1 MRAIIISSSD
11 YSKVF
16 NLVTTLYN
24 VTIIR
29 VYHKSPKILNSR
41 NRPFSIIYHRGPQGP
56 PKHSVGDKMR
66 RGE

>member
-16 NLVTTLYN
+16 NLVITLYN

-29 VYHKSPKILNSR
+29 VYHKSPKTLNSR
-41 NRPFSIIYHRGPQGP
+41 NRPFSIISANFNWVSLIDSRYLGTRN
-56 PKHSVGDKMR
+56 
-66 RGE
+66 

>member
-29 VYHKSPKILNSR
+29 VCHKSPKILNSR
-41 NRPFSIIYHRGPQGP
+41 NRPFSIIYHTIYGADSWLRKFGGP
-56 PKHSVGDKMR
+56 
-66 RGE
+66 

>member
-16 NLVTTLYN
+16 NLVITLYN

-29 VYHKSPKILNSR
+29 VYHKSPKTLNSR
-41 NRPFSIIYHRGPQGP
+41 NRPFSIIYHNNDPNSG
-56 PKHSVGDKMR
+56 
-66 RGE
+66 